1 MHWVHGYLLQ
11 IHIGIGAMALLAFW
25 LPVASRKGS
34 RFHRNAG
41 WVFVITMS
49 VVAATAIT
57 MSLMVLADP
66 VGIRAPERNFDMA
79 RGLQV
84 AREQR
89 MFSLFLL
96 MLGVLTA
103 TGLRHGLLALRT
115 RTNPAALRSPLH
127 LSQLVILGV
136 LGIGVGI
143 VGFNSSSIL
152 LMVFAAISMSASF
165 NALRETRIARM
176 TRNQRLRAHF
186 GGLIGTGVGA
196 YTAFFAFGGSR
207 LLSDILS
214 GQWQVIP
221 WILPAVIGTI
231 AIKRVERQY
240 PEEAPA

>member
-1 MHWVHGYLLQ
+1 
-11 IHIGIGAMALLAFW
+11 
-25 LPVASRKGS
+25 
-34 RFHRNAG
+34 
-41 WVFVITMS
+41 
-49 VVAATAIT
+49 
-57 MSLMVLADP
+57 
-66 VGIRAPERNFDMA
+66 
-79 RGLQV
+79 
-84 AREQR
+84 
-89 MFSLFLL
+89 
-96 MLGVLTA
+96 
-103 TGLRHGLLALRT
+103 
-115 RTNPAALRSPLH
+115 
-127 LSQLVILGV
+127 
-136 LGIGVGI
+136 
-143 VGFNSSSIL
+143 
-152 LMVFAAISMSASF
+152 MVFAAISMSASF